1 MTRKYPYRCS
11 NYGIPNNAC
20 LTSVFQGVGIGA
32 AITLTYALAHTAPP
46 RLKMAPKKEVKKIA
60 PKLTD
65 AEKKKIK
72 QANK

>member
-1 MTRKYPYRCS
+1 MPDFRFS
-11 NYGIPNNAC
+11 
-20 LTSVFQGVGIGA
+20 GVGIGGS

-72 QANK
+72 QANKEAARPCNPFPRHF

>member
-1 MTRKYPYRCS
+1 MPDFRFS
-11 NYGIPNNAC
+11 
-20 LTSVFQGVGIGA
+20 GVGIGS
-32 AITLTYALAHTAPP
+32 AITLTHALAHTAPP

>member
-1 MTRKYPYRCS
+1 
-11 NYGIPNNAC
+11 
-20 LTSVFQGVGIGA
+20 
-32 AITLTYALAHTAPP
+32 
-46 RLKMAPKKEVKKIA
+46 MAPKKEVKKIA

>member
-1 MTRKYPYRCS
+1 MPDFRFS
-11 NYGIPNNAC
+11 
-20 LTSVFQGVGIGA
+20 GVGIGSV
-32 AITLTYALAHTAPP
+32 ITLTYALAHTAPP
-46 RLKMAPKKEVKKIA
+46 RLTMAPKKEVKKIA

>member
-1 MTRKYPYRCS
+1 MPDFRFS
-11 NYGIPNNAC
+11 
-20 LTSVFQGVGIGA
+20 GVGIGGSV
-32 AITLTYALAHTAPP
+32 ITLTYALAHTAPP
-46 RLKMAPKKEVKKIA
+46 RLKMALKKEVKKIA

>member
-1 MTRKYPYRCS
+1 M
-11 NYGIPNNAC
+11 
-20 LTSVFQGVGIGA
+20 VGS